1 MAEKKKAVA
10 KKTTETKKVAAKEQ
24 AGGVPPSQSEAMPG
38 FVIEKLFLKDVSVEV
53 PNSPDIFTLNEPP
66 EIGLELGNGGKP
78 LGNGFFEVSIKL
90 TVTAKIAGKVAFL
103 VELEQAGIFGVRN
116 VPDENMEPILAIT
129 CPNILFPYARE
140 AISDLITKA
149 GFTTVL
155 LSPINFEALY
165 VQQRQ
170 QAEAKAAEAKN

>member
-1 MAEKKKAVA
+1 MAEKKKAVP
-10 KKTTETKKVAAKEQ
+10 KSTKAEKSVKIDPQ
-24 AGGVPPSQSEAMPG
+24 ANGSAQPG
-38 FVIEKLFLKDVSVEV
+38 FAIEKLFLKDVSVEV

-66 EIGLELGNGGKP
+66 EISLEIGNGGKP

-90 TVTAKIAGKVAFL
+90 TVTAKISGKVAFL

-170 QAEAKAAEAKN
+170 QAEAKAAEEKN

>member
-1 MAEKKKAVA
+1 MAEKKKAA
-10 KKTTETKKVAAKEQ
+10 PKSTKAEKSVKIDPQ
-24 AGGVPPSQSEAMPG
+24 ANGSAQPG
-38 FVIEKLFLKDVSVEV
+38 FAIEKLFLKDVSVEV

-66 EIGLELGNGGKP
+66 EISLEIANGGKP

-90 TVTAKIAGKVAFL
+90 TVTAKISGKVAFL

-170 QAEAKAAEAKN
+170 QAEAKAAKEKN

>member
-1 MAEKKKAVA
+1 MSEKKKAVA
-10 KKTTETKKVAAKEQ
+10 KKTTETKKVAAKKQ

-38 FVIEKLFLKDVSVEV
+38 FVLEKLFLKDVSVEV

>member
-1 MAEKKKAVA
+1 MAEKKKAVP
-10 KKTTETKKVAAKEQ
+10 KSTKAEKSVKIDPQ
-24 AGGVPPSQSEAMPG
+24 ANGSAQPG
-38 FVIEKLFLKDVSVEV
+38 FAIEKLFLKDVSVEV

-66 EIGLELGNGGKP
+66 EISLEIGNGGKP

-90 TVTAKIAGKVAFL
+90 TVTAKISGKVAFL

-170 QAEAKAAEAKN
+170 QAEAKAAKEKN